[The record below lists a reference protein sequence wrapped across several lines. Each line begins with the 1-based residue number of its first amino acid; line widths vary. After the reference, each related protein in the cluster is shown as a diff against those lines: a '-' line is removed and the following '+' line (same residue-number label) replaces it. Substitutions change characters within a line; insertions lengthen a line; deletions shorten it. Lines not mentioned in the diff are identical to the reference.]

1 MMTYEEYLNEIEDF
15 DDITKQELLADFQ
28 NHIPIDNPSMMQQMG
43 YGGFQDFLKVKNEAQ
58 TMQLGETIR
67 GMNNVSPLVAMKF
80 GNQKSEEIKN
90 KYFVDATTL
99 KEGTFTYISDIRSDL
114 TMYIKDVKDF
124 YYYGKQDVDHFA
136 FKVILFSSTEAT
148 KLKECFEVC
157 RPKGREILMFIEDN
171 KGDRTSGTYGAI
183 RISED
188 LLKFFRNKEKQ
199 YKGYNFLSFDLQD
212 NKNVYDYIKNAV
224 PGFTDE
230 QLKSLFYKGYIEDDR
245 IDLVKDFFQLASAF
259 SSGMSFIPGISWLTN
274 DAARLTMSTILGKA
288 IELIEKTRLE
298 ENRWQPKP
306 PRKENG
312 EADENYRYEPLISSG
327 NNENGT
333 VNITQITKVLKDMLE
348 AQNFLVRNALLVKKD
363 FSKSTK
369 ATGILEF
376 LYSKYLD
383 SYEIALGIINGLE
396 DISEMEFLKYGIK
409 AYNALLCGVWNGL
422 IDAVSGLFALVKMFY
437 DGITLGK
444 DFVQNIEKYLPILL
458 EQYDETIQ
466 AIKNISFS
474 ETAKYVY
481 TKLEQ
486 IDLTFDPIACAY
498 FIGYVYGFII
508 SLIIEIVLTA
518 IVTGGTVT
526 IPLII
531 EKLEEAIFGIFRLG
545 WGIAKGAVKTVRT
558 FAGFVL
564 RSIEDLVKGIQYLL
578 NYLKKGWNEIKKT
591 VDEVFERVAKTLDEQ
606 ADIFIKKLSSISGQ
620 FINLLTK
627 NFPKLQKRIVDGL
640 LILVFKGKTLLKMNP
655 KGIITEIKY
664 FRELSNYNYF
674 TELKNVKIELEVV
687 DDLERKTIKKYEDT
701 IEVMKK
707 GDDVGFRA
715 KFEEGKVR
723 DGEYI
728 NYTFERSGGYNPFA
742 TKPTDKS
749 KVIDKILKSGDEFY
763 IVEFKDRSLQRGIPG
778 GWASNYE
785 VKSIKELRE
794 KLQVLKEF
802 KDEAKGELVVRK
814 YKVKAGKEVPSRA
827 GYIGHL
833 ETNVNTGPMQW
844 EFINAWDSNFEN
856 IINKINEK
864 IIK

>member
-28 NHIPIDNPSMMQQMG
+28 NHIPIDTPSMMQQMG

-67 GMNNVSPLVAMKF
+67 GMSNVSPLVAMKF

-171 KGDRTSGTYGAI
+171 KGDGTSGTYGAI

-274 DAARLTMSTILGKA
+274 DAARLTMSAILGKA

-312 EADENYRYEPLISSG
+312 EPDENYRYEPLISSG

-474 ETAKYVY
+474 ETAKYLY
-481 TKLEQ
+481 FKLKQ
-486 IDLTFDPIACAY
+486 INLTFDPIACAY
-498 FIGYVYGFII
+498 FTGYIYGFII
-508 SLIIEIVLTA
+508 SLIIEVVLT
-518 IVTGGTVT
+518 IILTGGTVT
-526 IPLII
+526 VPLII

-545 WGIAKGAVKTVRT
+545 WGIAKGTVKAVRT
-558 FAGFVL
+558 FARFVVK
-564 RSIEDLVKGIQYLL
+564 SIEDLIEAFQEILRILKGE
-578 NYLKKGWNEIKKT
+578 KGSFNKIIDDVFEASNIKKIGFQGGKILT
-591 VDEVFERVAKTLDEQ
+591 ESEIEDWAKLLM
-606 ADIFIKKLSSISGQ
+606 KKYG
-620 FINLLTK
+620 TK
-627 NFPKLQKRIVDGL
+627 
-640 LILVFKGKTLLKMNP
+640 LLKVDKFDNP
-655 KGIITEIKY
+655 DVLAQFDPNTNTIKYMDDVTEYLMAHEHYHAEEMSKIGFPEYVKDAPLAGVKEENYTVKNWIRHYKREKYVYDQINRNAKKFDLNGQEIWHSWAYIEEIKY
-664 FRELSNYNYF
+664 TL
-674 TELKNVKIELEVV
+674 TELKIKIP
-687 DDLERKTIKKYEDT
+687 K
-701 IEVMKK
+701 
-707 GDDVGFRA
+707 
-715 KFEEGKVR
+715 
-723 DGEYI
+723 
-728 NYTFERSGGYNPFA
+728 
-742 TKPTDKS
+742 
-749 KVIDKILKSGDEFY
+749 
-763 IVEFKDRSLQRGIPG
+763 
-778 GWASNYE
+778 
-785 VKSIKELRE
+785 
-794 KLQVLKEF
+794 
-802 KDEAKGELVVRK
+802 
-814 YKVKAGKEVPSRA
+814 
-827 GYIGHL
+827 
-833 ETNVNTGPMQW
+833 
-844 EFINAWDSNFEN
+844 
-856 IINKINEK
+856 
-864 IIK
+864 